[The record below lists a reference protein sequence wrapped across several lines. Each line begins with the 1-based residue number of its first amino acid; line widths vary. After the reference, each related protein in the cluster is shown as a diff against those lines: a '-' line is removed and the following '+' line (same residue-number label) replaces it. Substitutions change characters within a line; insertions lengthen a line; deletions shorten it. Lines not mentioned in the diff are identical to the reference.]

1 MATPKKPTDKPVGKK
16 TKQMIPRSVQNT
28 IPYQQLLAN
37 GLVYLGNKKYSKTIL
52 FGDITYQIARQDEQE
67 EIFLKYAEFLN
78 YFDSD
83 TNVQLT
89 INTAKVDKDKF
100 REETLLKFKH
110 DDWDVYRKEYNDMI
124 IKAMQEGREG
134 AAVEKFITISTE
146 AENADNALRKLT
158 QIEQD
163 VANSMQRINVPVKP
177 VGNRKRME
185 VLANFFRG
193 TEGTL
198 PNIDIEKMKDQGLA
212 SKDIIAPDSFLFKP
226 NYFMM
231 GNKYAKA
238 MYINQLPAY
247 LSDRFIADLTDN
259 NFDMTLTINV
269 KPLPSEEALTMIRH
283 KLTGME
289 ANKIEAQKK
298 ALRSGYD
305 ASMISHDLQHSLE
318 EANDLLDDVV
328 NKNQKMFL
336 VNVVIVH
343 KADSL
348 EELNLNTK
356 TLESKARK
364 SLCILGTLQF
374 QQEKGM
380 AAVLPLG
387 NNPLQI
393 NRALT
398 TESTAIFIPFTS
410 QDIIQKGGMY
420 YGTNAL
426 TRSLMIFNRKNL
438 KNPNGFILGTPG
450 SGKSFSAKREMV
462 NVLLNTDD
470 DVIIIDPERE
480 YTPLATN
487 FNGSMIRIGSSSK
500 NYINPLD
507 MSKDY
512 ADVDD
517 PITFKSEFILSIC
530 ETLFGGKA
538 GMGSV
543 ERTII
548 DRVVRL
554 LYADYVQDFDERK
567 LPTLMDLQLLLE
579 NQPEPEAKN
588 IALALEIYTKGSL
601 DIFAHK
607 TNVNMEDR
615 LIVFDIKDLGTQ
627 TKTMGLLVVL
637 DAVWNRITKN
647 RGIGRRTWIYIDEI
661 YLLFANEY
669 SANFLFELYK
679 RARKWGGIPTGITQN
694 VEDLLRSDLA
704 RRMLSNSDFIYM
716 LNQATLDRQELAHI
730 LSISEPQLQYVTNT
744 PPGCGL
750 IFLGDAIL
758 PFIDKFPKDTQLYKM
773 MTTNFSEEEDKKAAL
788 ELQKKQE
795 AQEAENAS
803 QSPNA
808 PQ

>member
-1 MATPKKPTDKPVGKK
+1 MGAPKKSVGKK
-16 TKQMIPRSVQNT
+16 APKQIIPRTVQNT
-28 IPYQQLLAN
+28 IPYQQMLAN
-37 GLVYLGNKKYSKTIL
+37 GLVYLGGNRYSKTIL

-67 EIFLKYAEFLN
+67 DIFLKYAEFLN

-83 TNVQLT
+83 TNVQMT
-89 INTAKVDKDKF
+89 IHTAKVDTEKF
-100 REETLLKFKH
+100 KEETLIKYKH
-110 DDWDVYRKEYNDMI
+110 DDWDVYRKEYNNMI
-124 IKAMQEGREG
+124 SKAMAAGREG
-134 AAVEKFITISTE
+134 AAVEKFITIATE
-146 AENADNALRKLT
+146 SDNPSEALRKLS
-158 QIEQD
+158 QIETD
-163 VANSMQRINVPVKP
+163 VAATLQRINVPIKP

-185 VLANFFRG
+185 VLSNFFRG

-198 PNIDIEKMKDQGLA
+198 PNIDVELMKEQGLA
-212 SKDIIAPDSFLFKP
+212 SKDIVSPDSFLFKP

-231 GNKYAKA
+231 GNKYARA

-247 LSDRFIADLTDN
+247 LSDKFIADLTDN
-259 NFDMTLTINV
+259 NFDMTLSINV
-269 KPLPSEEALTMIRH
+269 KPMPSEEALNLVRH

-318 EANDLLDDVV
+318 EANELLDDII

-336 VNVVIVH
+336 VNVVLVH
-343 KADSL
+343 KANTL
-348 EELNLNTK
+348 EELNVNTK

-374 QQEKGM
+374 QQEKGL
-380 AAVLPLG
+380 AAALPLG
-387 NNPLQI
+387 NNPLHT

-398 TESTAIFIPFTS
+398 TESTAIFIPFSS
-410 QDIIQKGGMY
+410 QDVIQKGGMY

-426 TRSLMIFNRKNL
+426 TRSLMIFNRKSL

-470 DVIIIDPERE
+470 DVMIIDPERE
-480 YTPLATN
+480 YTPLASN
-487 FNGSMIRIGSSSK
+487 FNGSMVKISSSTK

-512 ADVDD
+512 ADDED
-517 PITFKSEFILSIC
+517 PITLKSEFVLSIC
-530 ETLFGGKA
+530 ETLFGGS
-538 GMGSV
+538 GGLGSV

-567 LPTLMDLQLLLE
+567 QPTLMDLQLLLE
-579 NQPEPEAKN
+579 NQPEPESKN

-607 TNVNMEDR
+607 TNVDMNDR
-615 LIVFDIKDLGTQ
+615 LIIFDIKDLGKQ

-637 DAVWNRITKN
+637 DAIWNRITKN
-647 RGIGRRTWIYIDEI
+647 RQIGRRTWIYIDEI

-694 VEDLLRSDLA
+694 VEDLLRSELA

-730 LSISEPQLQYVTNT
+730 LNISDPQLQYVTNT

-750 IFLGDAIL
+750 IFLGDAVL

-773 MTTNFSEEEDKKAAL
+773 MTTNFTEEEDARK
-788 ELQKKQE
+788 
-795 AQEAENAS
+795 EAEGQAPVGQTPVAS
-803 QSPNA
+803 EE
-808 PQ
+808 